1 MEVKVK
7 AKEVM
12 QVLNICRRTLARY
25 VKSGQVK
32 IDATINGQHRYNAKS
47 VYALLGQETPE
58 IYKNN
63 DKR

>member
-1 MEVKVK
+1 MR

-12 QVLNICRRTLARY
+12 SALGICRRTLARY

-32 IDATINGQHRYNAKS
+32 IDTTINGQHRYNAES
-47 VYALLGQETPE
+47 VYKLLDQEVPGSN
-58 IYKNN
+58 KND